1 MRSKCF
7 LLKLRIKSLIV
18 QMETELEKAK
28 QLFGTILEDQQI
40 QNLLKDENE
49 VGNKVKVESE
59 ELKQFIK

>member
-28 QLFGTILEDQQI
+28 QLFGIILEDQQI
-40 QNLLKDENE
+40 KDLLKDENE